1 MTEALAVI
9 VGLAILIGGGELV
22 VRGASRL
29 ASSLGLSP
37 VVIGLT
43 IVAFGTSAPELAVSL
58 NATVGGSP
66 DVAIG
71 NVVGSNI
78 YNILLILGIA
88 ALIRPLGVNQ
98 RLVRFDVP
106 LVIAVSVL
114 LWVLVLDGT
123 LAALEGVLLAALLV
137 GYLAYSLRVGR
148 RTPPP
153 SALSEHPE
161 VQTSTAASG
170 SRARDGATFVA
181 GLVVLVLGAQLVVSG
196 ASAVARSFG
205 VPELVVGLT
214 IVAIGTSLPELV
226 TSAVAA
232 FRGERDLAIGNV
244 MGSNLF
250 NILGIL
256 GLTALISGDGLAVAE
271 RVRAFD
277 IPVMTL
283 VALACLPLLFT
294 GYQVRRW
301 EGALFV
307 AYAVVYTAYL
317 VLDATGN
324 PLVEGLGQAV
334 VLFAVPL
341 TAVVILSVLTRE
353 IVTNQRRRTGR
364 LVPSGMEVQPADPA
378 SE

>member
-1 MTEALAVI
+1 MPETLAIV

-22 VRGASRL
+22 VRGASGL

-37 VVIGLT
+37 MVIGLT
-43 IVAFGTSAPELAVSL
+43 VVAFGTSAPELAVAL
-58 NATVGGSP
+58 GATVGGSP
-66 DVAIG
+66 DVAVG

-88 ALIRPLGVNQ
+88 ALIRPLAVSH

-114 LWVLVLDGT
+114 LWILVLDGT
-123 LAALEGVLLAALLV
+123 LAVLEGMLLVALLA
-137 GYLAYSLRVGR
+137 GYLVYSLRVGR
-148 RTPPP
+148 QPPARP
-153 SALSEHPE
+153 SPGEGREIAS
-161 VQTSTAASG
+161 SGAATV
-170 SRARDGATFVA
+170 SRARAAAVFLA
-181 GLVVLVLGAQLVVSG
+181 GLIVLVIGAQLVVSG

-214 IVAIGTSLPELV
+214 IIAIGTSLPELV

-256 GLTALISGDGLAVAE
+256 GLTAIITGDGLAVAE

-294 GYQVRRW
+294 GHQVRRW

-307 AYAVVYTAYL
+307 TYAVVYTTYL
-317 VLDATGN
+317 VLDASGH
-324 PLVEGLGQAV
+324 PLVERLGQAV
-334 VLFAVPL
+334 VVFVLPL
-341 TAVVILSVLTRE
+341 TAVVIFSVLARE
-353 IVTNQRRRTGR
+353 IVTNRRRRRGGM
-364 LVPSGMEVQPADPA
+364 VPSAIDARSPDPA
-378 SE
+378 PE

>member
-1 MTEALAVI
+1 MAETLAVI
-9 VGLAILIGGGELV
+9 VGLAILVGGGELV

-37 VVIGLT
+37 MVIGLT
-43 IVAFGTSAPELAVSL
+43 VVAFGTSAPELAVTVG
-58 NATVGGSP
+58 ATVSGSP

-88 ALIRPLGVNQ
+88 ALIRPLGVSQ

-123 LAALEGVLLAALLV
+123 LAVLEGVLLGALLG
-137 GYLAYSLRVGR
+137 GYLAYSLREGR
-148 RTPPP
+148 RTPSP
-153 SALSEHPE
+153 SVLSQQMEAQPSK
-161 VQTSTAASG
+161 VTAG
-170 SRARDGATFVA
+170 SRARDGAVFLA
-181 GLVVLVLGAQLVVSG
+181 GLVVLVIGAQLVVSG
-196 ASAVARSFG
+196 ASSVARSLG

-256 GLTALISGDGLAVAE
+256 GLTAIISGDGLAVAE

-307 AYAVVYTAYL
+307 VYAVIYSAYV
-317 VLDATGN
+317 VLDATAN
-324 PLVEGLGQAV
+324 PLGESLGHAV

-341 TAVVILSVLTRE
+341 TVVVIVSVLAHELITS
-353 IVTNQRRRTGR
+353 RRRRAGHV
-364 LVPSGMEVQPADPA
+364 VPSAMEVRPSDPA